1 MSTEGWDVVEQAAE
15 LARRGEEFALATVVW
30 RQGPSSGQLGSR
42 AIITREGQLYGF
54 IGGAC
59 AEPVVLREAVRVI
72 ESREPRLLFLGTT
85 DVPQAQLPD
94 GMLYIPMSCQSE
106 GALQIY
112 VEPVVPALDL
122 VVVGGSPM
130 TRTLA
135 DLATTLGWRARV
147 IAAGD
152 FSAADVTERSIVVIA
167 SQGHGDE
174 DAVALA
180 VSAAP
185 AFVGLVASRKR
196 GESLLEYLA
205 ERGVP
210 QHLLDRVRTPVGLD
224 LGRTS
229 HQEIAVSVLAELVQ
243 RRAAG
248 ELSIPGPVPG
258 TVSVGL
264 PTAATEAVDPVCGM
278 TVTADAA
285 HFPVEHDGTTYYF
298 CCAHCSTAFT
308 EDPARYLSEAE
319 A

>member
-1 MSTEGWDVVEQAAE
+1 MSEGWDVVEQAAE

-30 RQGPSSGQLGSR
+30 RQGPSSGQTGSR
-42 AIITREGQLYGF
+42 AIITRQGQLYGF

-59 AEPVVLREAVRVI
+59 AEPVVLREAIRVI
-72 ESREPRLLFLGTT
+72 EAREPRLLFLGTA
-85 DVPQAQLPD
+85 DVPESALPE

-135 DLATTLGWRARV
+135 DLAATLGWQARV
-147 IAAGD
+147 VAPADFTAAE
-152 FSAADVTERSIVVIA
+152 VTERSIVVVA

-174 DAVALA
+174 EAVALA
-180 VSAAP
+180 VSAEP
-185 AFVGLVASRKR
+185 LFVGLVSSRKR
-196 GESLLEYLA
+196 GEALIAYLG

-210 QHLLDRVRTPVGLD
+210 QHLLDRLRVPVGLD
-224 LGRTS
+224 LGPTS
-229 HQEIAVSVLAELVQ
+229 HEEIAVSVLAELVM

-248 ELSIPGPVPG
+248 EFTGAPVEPRPGV
-258 TVSVGL
+258 V
-264 PTAATEAVDPVCGM
+264 EAVDPVCGM
-278 TVTADAA
+278 TVTADDQ
-285 HFPVEHDGTTYYF
+285 HFPVEHDGTTYWF
-298 CCAHCSTAFT
+298 CCAGCSTSFAA
-308 EDPARYLSEAE
+308 DPARYLSDAE

>member
-1 MSTEGWDVVEQAAE
+1 MNTEGWDIVEQAAE

-30 RQGPSSGQLGSR
+30 RQAPSSGQIGAR

-72 ESREPRLLFLGTT
+72 ESREPRLLFLGTA
-85 DVPQAQLPD
+85 DVPQAGLPE

-106 GALQIY
+106 GAMQIY

-130 TRTLA
+130 THTLA
-135 DLATTLGWRARV
+135 ELAGALGWRSRV
-147 IAAGD
+147 IDPAE
-152 FSAADVTERSIVVIA
+152 FSAADVAERSIVVVA
-167 SQGHGDE
+167 TQGHGDE
-174 DAVALA
+174 DAVRLA

-196 GESLLEYLA
+196 GQAVLAYLA

-229 HQEIAVSVLAELVQ
+229 HQEIAVAVLAELVQ
-243 RRAAG
+243 LRAAG
-248 ELSIPGPVPG
+248 ELAADAPAPVEPARAEPT
-258 TVSVGL
+258 TVEVL
-264 PTAATEAVDPVCGM
+264 DPVCGM
-278 TVTADAA
+278 TVTADDA
-285 HFPVEHDGTTYYF
+285 HFPVEHGGTTYYF
-298 CCAHCSTAFT
+298 CCAGCSRSFAA
-308 EDPARYLSEAE
+308 DPAHYLTEAE

>member
-30 RQGPSSGQLGSR
+30 RQGPSSGRTGSR
-42 AIITREGQLYGF
+42 AIITRDGQLHGF

-85 DVPQAQLPD
+85 DIPQSQLPE
-94 GMLYIPMSCQSE
+94 GMLYVPMSCQSE

-122 VVVGGSPM
+122 LVVGTSPM
-130 TRTLA
+130 ATTLA
-135 DLATTLGWRARV
+135 ELGTTLGWTCRV
-147 IAAGD
+147 VAPGD
-152 FSAADVTERSIVVIA
+152 FTAADVTERSVVVIA
-167 SQGHGDE
+167 SQGHLDE
-174 DAVALA
+174 EAVALA

-185 AFVGLVASRKR
+185 LFVGLVASRKR
-196 GESLLEYLA
+196 GESLLAYLS
-205 ERGVP
+205 ERGAP
-210 QHLLDRVRTPVGLD
+210 QDLLERVRTPVGLD

-229 HQEIAVSVLAELVQ
+229 HQEIAVAVLAELVM

-248 ELSIPGPVPG
+248 EFTSGGPATEQVPG
-258 TVSVGL
+258 VV
-264 PTAATEAVDPVCGM
+264 EVVDPVCGM
-278 TVTADAA
+278 TVTADAS
-285 HFPVEHDGTTYYF
+285 HHPVEHAGTTYWF
-298 CCAHCSTAFT
+298 CCAGCSTSFAA
-308 EDPARYLSEAE
+308 DPARYLSEAE

>member
-1 MSTEGWDVVEQAAE
+1 MSTEGWDIVERAAE

-30 RQGPSSGQLGSR
+30 RQGPSSGQTGSR
-42 AIITREGQLYGF
+42 AIITRQGQLYGF

-59 AEPVVLREAVRVI
+59 AEPVVLREAIQVI
-72 ESREPRLLFLGTT
+72 EAREPRLLFLGTA
-85 DVPQAQLPD
+85 DVPTSALPD

-112 VEPVVPALDL
+112 VEPVVPALEL
-122 VVVGGSPM
+122 VVVGSSPM
-130 TRTLA
+130 TGTLSG
-135 DLATTLGWRARV
+135 LAETLGWRSRV
-147 IAAGD
+147 VEPADFGAG
-152 FSAADVTERSIVVIA
+152 DVTERSIVIVA

-174 DAVALA
+174 EAVTLA

-185 AFVGLVASRKR
+185 LFVGLVASHKR
-196 GESLLEYLA
+196 GEALLAYLA

-210 QHLLDRVRTPVGLD
+210 QHLLERVRTPVGLD

-248 ELSIPGPVPG
+248 EF
-258 TVSVGL
+258 
-264 PTAATEAVDPVCGM
+264 TAAPEPGSETATAPVTAEAVDPVCGM

-285 HFPVEHDGTTYYF
+285 HFPVEHDGTTYWF
-298 CCAHCSTAFT
+298 CCSGCSQSFTA
-308 EDPARYLSEAE
+308 DPTRYLSEAE

>member
-1 MSTEGWDVVEQAAE
+1 MSTEGWDIVEQAAE

-30 RQGPSSGQLGSR
+30 RQGPSSGQTGSR

-72 ESREPRLLFLGTT
+72 ESREPRLLYLGTT
-85 DVPQAQLPD
+85 DIPQSQLPE
-94 GMLYIPMSCQSE
+94 GMLYVPMSCQSE

-122 VVVGGSPM
+122 VVVGASPM
-130 TRTLA
+130 TSTLA
-135 DLATTLGWRARV
+135 ELGTTLGWRSHVVAPD
-147 IAAGD
+147 D
-152 FSAADVTERSIVVIA
+152 F
-167 SQGHGDE
+167 
-174 DAVALA
+174 
-180 VSAAP
+180 SAAP

-196 GESLLEYLA
+196 GQAVLAYLA

-229 HQEIAVSVLAELVQ
+229 HQEIAVSVLAELVM

-248 ELSIPGPVPG
+248 EF
-258 TVSVGL
+258 T
-264 PTAATEAVDPVCGM
+264 TRAAPIEEKAGAVEVVDPVCGM
-278 TVTADAA
+278 TVTADAS
-285 HFPVEHDGTTYYF
+285 HHPVEHEGTTYYF
-298 CCAHCSTAFT
+298 CCAGCSTSFAA
-308 EDPARYLSEAE
+308 DPARYLSDAD

>member
-1 MSTEGWDVVEQAAE
+1 MSSEGWDVVEQAAE
-15 LARRGEEFALATVVW
+15 LAHRGEEFALATVVW
-30 RQGPSSGQLGSR
+30 RQAPSSGQIGSR
-42 AIITREGQLYGF
+42 AIITRDGQLYGF

-85 DVPQAQLPD
+85 DVPQSQLPD

-122 VVVGGSPM
+122 VVVGTSPM

-135 DLATTLGWRARV
+135 DLAGTLGWTVRV
-147 IAAGD
+147 IASAD

-185 AFVGLVASRKR
+185 MFVGLVASRKR
-196 GESLLEYLA
+196 GESLLDYLA
-205 ERGVP
+205 EQGVP
-210 QHLLDRVRTPVGLD
+210 RHLLDRVRTPVGVD

-248 ELSIPGPVPG
+248 EFAG
-258 TVSVGL
+258 
-264 PTAATEAVDPVCGM
+264 AAAPAAEGVAAAEAIDPVCGM
-278 TVTADAA
+278 TVTADEA
-285 HFPVEHDGTTYYF
+285 HFPVDHDGTTYHF
-298 CCAHCSTAFT
+298 CCAHCSAAFAA
-308 EDPARYLSEAE
+308 DPARYLSEAE

>member
-1 MSTEGWDVVEQAAE
+1 MNTEGWDVVEQAAE

-30 RQGPSSGQLGSR
+30 RQAPSSGQMGSR
-42 AIITREGQLYGF
+42 AIITREGQLYGW

-59 AEPVVLREAVRVI
+59 AEPVVLREAIRVI
-72 ESREPRLLFLGTT
+72 ESREPRLLFLGTA
-85 DVPQAQLPD
+85 DVPQSQLPE
-94 GMLYIPMSCQSE
+94 GMLYVPMSCQSE

-122 VVVGGSPM
+122 VVVGTSPM
-130 TRTLA
+130 THTLA
-135 DLATTLGWRARV
+135 ELAKTLGWRGRV
-147 IAAGD
+147 VEPAEL
-152 FSAADVTERSIVVIA
+152 SAAQLTERSIVVIA

-196 GESLLEYLA
+196 GEALLAYLA

-210 QHLLDRVRTPVGLD
+210 QHLLDRVQTPVGLD

-229 HQEIAVSVLAELVQ
+229 HQEIAVAVLAELVQ

-248 ELSIPGPVPG
+248 ELTGSRPA
-258 TVSVGL
+258 TVTQEVVV
-264 PTAATEAVDPVCGM
+264 EAVDPVCGM

-285 HFPVEHDGTTYYF
+285 HFPVEHTGTTYHF
-298 CCAHCSTAFT
+298 CCARCSEAFAA
-308 EDPARYLSEAE
+308 DPSPYLSETE

>member
-1 MSTEGWDVVEQAAE
+1 MGNESWDIVEQAAE
-15 LARRGEEFALATVVW
+15 LVRRGEEFALATVVW
-30 RQGPSSGQLGSR
+30 RQGPSSGQTGSR
-42 AIITREGQLYGF
+42 AIITRTGQLYGF

-94 GMLYIPMSCQSE
+94 GMVYIPMSCQSE

-122 VVVGGSPM
+122 LVVGSSPM

-135 DLATTLGWRARV
+135 DLAGTLGWKARV
-147 IAAGD
+147 LP
-152 FSAADVTERSIVVIA
+152 AADLTEADVDARSIVVIA

-174 DAVALA
+174 EAVALA

-196 GESLLEYLA
+196 GESLLAYLA

-210 QHLLDRVRTPVGLD
+210 RHQLDRVRTPVGLD

-248 ELSIPGPVPG
+248 EF
-258 TVSVGL
+258 TV
-264 PTAATEAVDPVCGM
+264 AALVAAPAAAEVLDPVCGM
-278 TVTADAA
+278 TVTVAADTPHLRVDGVDHWFCNPGCRDSFAAA
-285 HFPVEHDGTTYYF
+285 HAG
-298 CCAHCSTAFT
+298 
-308 EDPARYLSEAE
+308 
-319 A
+319 

>member
-1 MSTEGWDVVEQAAE
+1 MGAEGWDVVEEAAE

-30 RQGPSSGQLGSR
+30 RQGPSSGQTGSR
-42 AIITREGQLYGF
+42 AIITRDGQLRGF

-72 ESREPRLLFLGTT
+72 ETRQPRLLFLGTT
-85 DVPQAQLPD
+85 DVPQSQLPE
-94 GMLYIPMSCQSE
+94 GMLYIPMACQSE

-122 VVVGGSPM
+122 VIVGGSPM

-135 DLATTLGWRARV
+135 DLAGTLGWRARIV
-147 IAAGD
+147 ASSELTAN
-152 FSAADVTERSIVVIA
+152 DVTPRSIVVIA

-174 DAVALA
+174 EAIALA
-180 VSAAP
+180 VTAEP
-185 AFVGLVASRKR
+185 LFVGLVASRKR
-196 GESLLEYLA
+196 GESLLAYLA

-229 HQEIAVSVLAELVQ
+229 HHEIAVAVLAELVM

-248 ELSIPGPVPG
+248 EFTTGFATPLAPGV
-258 TVSVGL
+258 
-264 PTAATEAVDPVCGM
+264 AEAVDPVCGM
-278 TVTADAA
+278 TVTADDQ
-285 HFPVEHDGTTYYF
+285 HHPVEHAGTTYWF
-298 CCAHCSTAFT
+298 CSVGCSTSFAT
-308 EDPARYLSEAE
+308 DPARYLSEAE
-319 A
+319 T

>member
-1 MSTEGWDVVEQAAE
+1 MNAQGWDIVEQAAE

-30 RQGPSSGQLGSR
+30 RQGPSSGQMGSR
-42 AIITREGQLYGF
+42 AIITRDGQLHGW

-72 ESREPRLLFLGTT
+72 ESREPRLLFLGTA
-85 DVPQAQLPD
+85 DVPQSELPE
-94 GMLYIPMSCQSE
+94 GMLYVPMSCQSE

-122 VVVGGSPM
+122 VVVGDSPM
-130 TRTLA
+130 THTLA
-135 DLATTLGWRARV
+135 ELAGALGWKTRV
-147 IAAGD
+147 IGAPEL
-152 FSAADVTERSIVVIA
+152 SAADLTERSIVVIA

-196 GESLLEYLA
+196 GESLLAYLA

-210 QHLLDRVRTPVGLD
+210 RHLLDRVRTPVGLD
-224 LGRTS
+224 LGRTT

-248 ELSIPGPVPG
+248 ELTGSPSASSAVPSPVAE
-258 TVSVGL
+258 VL
-264 PTAATEAVDPVCGM
+264 DLVCGM

-285 HFPVEHDGTTYYF
+285 HFPVEHEGTTYYF
-298 CCAHCSTAFT
+298 CGARCSQSFAA
-308 EDPARYLSEAE
+308 DPARYLSEAE